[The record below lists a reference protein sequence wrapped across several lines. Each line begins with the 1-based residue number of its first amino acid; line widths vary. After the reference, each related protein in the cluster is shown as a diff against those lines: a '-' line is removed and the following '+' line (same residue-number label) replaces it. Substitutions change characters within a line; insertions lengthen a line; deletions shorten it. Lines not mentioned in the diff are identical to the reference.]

1 MVTLAPSCR
10 ATPMHASR
18 SPDRRRSWIAIALVC
33 SLASALSPT
42 AAATE
47 GALGRPVAGT
57 SVTPNAGIV
66 PPEPIWAVN
75 FAEIYMDGSI
85 GGGRQVPIAGQV
97 SLGIEGE
104 AAFTLATLLKV
115 WDTGPGAWN
124 FASSITLP
132 YIWERVTAS
141 LVGPRAEAGQQQT
154 VSDLFD
160 LYFTPIV
167 AGYHFSKTEHVALS
181 FNVWAPTGNYDPSL
195 LANSGLNNWTFVPQV
210 AYTKL
215 WPEHGVEFD
224 AVAGVQFYT
233 RNTATDYQNAPLF
246 TLDLMALKRFDN
258 GASVGLI
265 VGTVQQIG
273 HDTGPTADKLNGFV
287 GRDWSVGPI
296 LTYDTKIDGKL
307 PLSLSLRWVP
317 TVSSANRLHSTA
329 TVMGSATLI
338 F

>member
-1 MVTLAPSCR
+1 M
-10 ATPMHASR
+10 
-18 SPDRRRSWIAIALVC
+18 
-33 SLASALSPT
+33 
-42 AAATE
+42 
-47 GALGRPVAGT
+47 
-57 SVTPNAGIV
+57 
-66 PPEPIWAVN
+66 PPEPLWAVN

-85 GGGRQVPIAGQV
+85 GGGRQVPIAGQI

-115 WDTGPGAWN
+115 WDTGPSAWN

-224 AVAGVQFYT
+224 AVAAVQFYT

-246 TLDLMALKRFDN
+246 TLDLMALKRCDN

-273 HDTGPTADKLNGFV
+273 HDTGPTADLLNGFV
-287 GRDWSVGPI
+287 GHDWSVGPI

-317 TVSSANRLHSTA
+317 TVSSTNRLHRTA